1 MHRKDILKNL
11 SSYRKFADL
20 HLAQISPDYNTP
32 LWKAGTKHY
41 KVQEWRYFLLFNKIN
56 QLFPDEIGTVLDMG
70 CYPGD
75 IGILLRKL
83 YGDDQKIFGSGLHF
97 TEEFQKNAL
106 QFYNQLFYI
115 EHDPENPLAN
125 KENKTT
131 VDLPDASIDLIIACE
146 IFEHLYNPLHFIK
159 ESARLLSESGK
170 MIITTDNLKYI
181 GNILGLFRNKTVF
194 SELENSHIFM
204 KSEWRPHER
213 LYFKHEIAELFQMHG
228 LTVREHLFFDNHY
241 EHYERLPLKSKI
253 NQAICKMFYIIPS
266 FRPRHLFVFQK
277 G

>member
-1 MHRKDILKNL
+1 MNRKEILKNL

-20 HLAQISPDYNTP
+20 YLEQISPDYNDP
-32 LWKAGTKHY
+32 LWKDGTKYY
-41 KVQEWRYFLLFNKIN
+41 KVQEWRYFLLFSKIN
-56 QLFPDEIGTVLDMG
+56 QIFPDAPGTVLDMG

-75 IGILLRKL
+75 IGILLRGL
-83 YGDDQKIFGSGLHF
+83 YGDEPKIHGSGLHF
-97 TEEFQKNAL
+97 TEDFQKKAL
-106 QFYNQLFYI
+106 QYYNQLFYT
-115 EHDPENPLAN
+115 ELDPENPLAD
-125 KENKTT
+125 KKNKTT
-131 VDLPDASIDLIIACE
+131 VDLPDGSVDLIIACE
-146 IFEHLYNPLHFIK
+146 IFEHLYNPLHFIR
-159 ESARLLSESGK
+159 ESARLLSEKGT

-194 SELENSHIFM
+194 SELKSSHIFM

-241 EHYERLPLKSKI
+241 EYYERLPLKSKI
-253 NQAICKMFYIIPS
+253 NQTICKMFYAIPS
-266 FRPRHLFVFQK
+266 FRPRHLVVFQK